1 MLRIFKSGDITAEQR
16 AGLMK
21 RVASEDRSAVETVR
35 SILDRIE
42 REGTSAVLDY
52 TLQFDGVRLNDL
64 VAQPEEF
71 DAAENQLSDDL
82 KRAFQKAAENIAT
95 FHQLQREA
103 LRDHDT
109 IIDGT
114 LMGFKYIP
122 VDAAGVYVPGGKA
135 SYPSSVLMGLI
146 PAIIAGVRKQI
157 LITPPNASG
166 SVDPAVLYCARMAGG
181 NSIQVIKAGGAQGIA
196 AAAYGLTG
204 IRTEVIVGPGNRY
217 VMAAKSILTERGL
230 IRMDMPAGPS
240 EVIVIADE
248 SARPEFV
255 AADLLSQAEH
265 GEDSP
270 AVLLTDSIALAE
282 ATARE
287 IERGLNERPA
297 RRDMKATSIREHS
310 FAVVFDDI
318 KEAFVFS
325 NEYGPEHLEIC
336 TQHPQRDLERITSA
350 GSVFLGHYA
359 PVALGDY
366 FSGTNHV
373 LPTGGAARFYS
384 GLGVE
389 HFLKRITYQYPTEES
404 LRNALDPIMLMSV
417 HEGLDQEH
425 GHSVQV
431 RFQDT
436 HDAGH

>member
-1 MLRIFKSGDITAEQR
+1 M
-16 AGLMK
+16 
-21 RVASEDRSAVETVR
+21 
-35 SILDRIE
+35 
-42 REGTSAVLDY
+42 
-52 TLQFDGVRLNDL
+52 
-64 VAQPEEF
+64 
-71 DAAENQLSDDL
+71 
-82 KRAFQKAAENIAT
+82 
-95 FHQLQREA
+95 
-103 LRDHDT
+103 
-109 IIDGT
+109 
-114 LMGFKYIP
+114 
-122 VDAAGVYVPGGKA
+122 
-135 SYPSSVLMGLI
+135 
-146 PAIIAGVRKQI
+146 
-157 LITPPNASG
+157 
-166 SVDPAVLYCARMAGG
+166 
-181 NSIQVIKAGGAQGIA
+181 
-196 AAAYGLTG
+196 
-204 IRTEVIVGPGNRY
+204 
-217 VMAAKSILTERGL
+217 
-230 IRMDMPAGPS
+230 
-240 EVIVIADE
+240 IVIADE

-350 GSVFLGHYA
+350 GSVILGHYA